1 MTILTQSAIAAH
13 QAKLDQPQEGQRYS
27 QYPVHAVEFWS
38 KLFAFAKNQATAK
51 QVLAEIG
58 DIENEPCIENERV
71 FRNVQH
77 ARKTAKL
84 ALLNSSAKIKH

>member
-13 QAKLDQPQEGQRYS
+13 QAKLVQPQEGQRYS
-27 QYPVHAVEFWS
+27 QYPVHAMEFWN
-38 KLFAFAKNQATAK
+38 KLFAFAKNPETAK

-58 DIENEPCIENERV
+58 EIEDEPCIENDRV

-77 ARKTAKL
+77 ARATAKL
-84 ALLNSSAKIKH
+84 ALLN